1 MVSTLALINFV
12 MPALKVGLVSKNS
25 AHDEIDGRYVY
36 AVHNI
41 EYAWY
46 LLETFN
52 RTDAAEQLEIKTE
65 VDRIEREY
73 KRILDE
79 WGE

>member
-1 MVSTLALINFV
+1 MYDILLRYYTLLDKYKIRYAPKTPN
-12 MPALKVGLVSKNS
+12 
-25 AHDEIDGRYVY
+25 DEIDGRYVY

-73 KRILDE
+73 KRIHDE